1 MEASL
6 FTVTPAPPVTQLAPS
21 PAPAAQTTDETSPF
35 TELLS
40 DAITATDKDSQQT
53 ISLDPDDSTANY
65 VDMFMVADQ
74 TTLFS
79 SQLVQDAPVFT
90 SVLFPDASVLNSELL
105 PVAPV
110 LTSELFPNAPVLTSE
125 LLQDA
130 PVLNNSQLV
139 AANIIAPTLTSI
151 RDTSSANPVTPAELK
166 QTHIITDLNN
176 KTGLSPVPEANG
188 HQAANPF
195 HNNESLLAKQ
205 LQTILN
211 GDSQATLVLRTSYQ
225 SVPAEQLNSLSSP
238 YIQAAE
244 SSAVIASIL
253 PAHVVLPEGVIDKVK
268 TIETG
273 EGVRRNIEEQYLNAK
288 LDGLADKN
296 KAKNK
301 DDNGQQEDNISQQN
315 TTNAMRTAASGN
327 HEQPGPSFISTLAT
341 QGPTPMLG
349 VTAGTNT
356 ASLPPGASIV
366 AEEVI
371 NNLIER
377 FSINPRLQ
385 TSKISLNLNPAEL
398 GALKIDILVKGDSI
412 KAHIAVN
419 SQQIQDT
426 IEKNMPRLR
435 AILEQQGFNI
445 EDFQVSLESTTSDSN
460 HFFQQQFS
468 SREDAAPQTLL
479 ASEDTSFD
487 LSLSSAEENLSASM
501 DSGINLNI

>member
-6 FTVTPAPPVTQLAPS
+6 FTVTPAPPVTQLAAS

-35 TELLS
+35 TGLLS
-40 DAITATDKDSQQT
+40 DAITATDRDSQQS
-53 ISLDPDDSTANY
+53 IPLDPDDFTATDL
-65 VDMFMVADQ
+65 DMIMAADQ
-74 TTLFS
+74 TTLIS
-79 SQLVQDAPVFT
+79 SQLVPDAPVLT
-90 SVLFPDASVLNSELL
+90 SELLPVAPALSNELL

-110 LTSELFPNAPVLTSE
+110 L
-125 LLQDA
+125 
-130 PVLNNSQLV
+130 NNSQLLS
-139 AANIIAPTLTSI
+139 ANLTSI
-151 RDTSSANPVTPAELK
+151 KDTSSAIPVTPAELK
-166 QTHIITDLNN
+166 QTHIIAGLNN
-176 KTGLSPVPEANG
+176 KTGLSPVPEANDQ
-188 HQAANPF
+188 QAANPLPK
-195 HNNESLLAKQ
+195 NETLLAKQ
-205 LQTILN
+205 LQAILN
-211 GDSQATLVLRTSYQ
+211 GDSQATLVLRTPYQ
-225 SVPAEQLNSLSSP
+225 SVPAEQLNNLSSP

-244 SSAVIASIL
+244 SSAVIASVL
-253 PAHVVLPEGVIDKVK
+253 PAHVVLPEGTIDKVR
-268 TIETG
+268 TVDTG
-273 EGVRRNIEEQYLNAK
+273 EGVRQNIEEQYLNAK

-296 KAKNK
+296 NAKNQ
-301 DDNGQQEDNISQQN
+301 DNNGQQEDKTSQQN
-315 TTNAMRTAASGN
+315 TANAILTAASGN

-349 VTAGTNT
+349 VTAGTNS
-356 ASLPPGASIV
+356 ASLPPGASMV

-371 NNLIER
+371 NNLIDR

-468 SREDAAPQTLL
+468 SREDAGTQTLL

>member
-21 PAPAAQTTDETSPF
+21 PAAQTTDETSPF

-53 ISLDPDDSTANY
+53 IPLAPDDSTANNL
-65 VDMFMVADQ
+65 DMLMVADQ
-74 TTLFS
+74 TTLTS
-79 SQLVQDAPVFT
+79 SQLVPDAHAFNSELLPDVPVLTSEFLPVAPVLNSEFLP
-90 SVLFPDASVLNSELL
+90 VALALNSELL

-110 LTSELFPNAPVLTSE
+110 L
-125 LLQDA
+125 
-130 PVLNNSQLV
+130 NNSQLV
-139 AANIIAPTLTSI
+139 SDNIIAPNLTSI
-151 RDTSSANPVTPAELK
+151 KDTSATILVTPAELK
-166 QTHIITDLNN
+166 QTHIIPGLNN
-176 KTGLSPVPEANG
+176 KTGLNPVPEASDQ
-188 HQAANPF
+188 QAANPL
-195 HNNESLLAKQ
+195 NKNETLLAKQ
-205 LQTILN
+205 LQAILN
-211 GDSQATLVLRTSYQ
+211 GDSQATLVLRTPYQ

-238 YIQAAE
+238 YIQSAE
-244 SSAVIASIL
+244 GSAVIASIL
-253 PAHVVLPEGVIDKVK
+253 PAHVVLPEGAIDKVK
-268 TIETG
+268 TVDTG
-273 EGVRRNIEEQYLNAK
+273 EGVRQNIEEQYLNAK

-296 KAKNK
+296 NAKNQN
-301 DDNGQQEDNISQQN
+301 DNGKQEDKASPQN
-315 TTNAMRTAASGN
+315 TANAILTAAPGN
-327 HEQPGPSFISTLAT
+327 NEQPGPSFISALAT

-419 SQQIQDT
+419 SHQIQDT

-468 SREDAAPQTLL
+468 SREDAAPRTPL
-479 ASEDTSFD
+479 ASDDTSFD

>member
-21 PAPAAQTTDETSPF
+21 SATSAQTTDEISPF

-40 DAITATDKDSQQT
+40 DAITATDKDSQET
-53 ISLDPDDSTANY
+53 IPLDPDDTMVNDL
-65 VDMFMVADQ
+65 DMYMVADQ
-74 TTLFS
+74 TTLIS
-79 SQLVQDAPVFT
+79 SQL
-90 SVLFPDASVLNSELL
+90 LPDFLAFNSEYLS
-105 PVAPV
+105 VAPV
-110 LTSELFPNAPVLTSE
+110 LNNE
-125 LLQDA
+125 LLPDT
-130 PVLNNSQLV
+130 PVLNNSQLE
-139 AANIIAPTLTSI
+139 AGNIIAPTLTSI
-151 RDTSSANPVTPAELK
+151 KDTSSSILVTPAELK
-166 QTHIITDLNN
+166 QTHIVPGLNN
-176 KTGLSPVPEANG
+176 KSGLSPVPEASDK
-188 HQAANPF
+188 QATNPP
-195 HNNESLLAKQ
+195 NKNETLLAKQ
-205 LQTILN
+205 LQAILN
-211 GDSQATLVLRTSYQ
+211 GDSQTTLVLRTSYQ

-238 YIQAAE
+238 FIQATE

-253 PAHVVLPEGVIDKVK
+253 PAHVVLPEGAIDKVK

-273 EGVRRNIEEQYLNAK
+273 EGVRQNIEEQYLHAK

-296 KAKNK
+296 NAKNQQ
-301 DDNGQQEDNISQQN
+301 DNGQQEDKASQQN
-315 TTNAMRTAASGN
+315 TAIRTAASGN
-327 HEQPGPSFISTLAT
+327 HEQSGPSFISTLAT

-356 ASLPPGASIV
+356 ASLPPAASIV

-371 NNLIER
+371 NNLIDR

-419 SQQIQDT
+419 SHQIQDT

-468 SREDAAPQTLL
+468 SREDAAPQTPL
-479 ASEDTSFD
+479 ASDDTSFD